1 LRADEVCHYIE
12 SEEVGWE
19 VERKEVVRKKIY
31 WVVVVRDEGVWG
43 PDAVL
48 SGQMLAG
55 EVGGAKEVEEVEV
68 DVILENLKSKSRSA
82 HISRF

>member
-1 LRADEVCHYIE
+1 ME

-19 VERKEVVRKKIY
+19 VERKEVVKKKIY
-31 WVVVVRDEGVWG
+31 WVVVIRDERVRG

-48 SGQMLAG
+48 SGQMPAG
-55 EVGGAKEVEEVEV
+55 EVGGAKGVEEVEV
-68 DVILENLKSKSRSA
+68 EVDAILENLKSKSRSA

>member
-1 LRADEVCHYIE
+1 ME

-19 VERKEVVRKKIY
+19 VERKEVVQKKTY
-31 WVVVVRDEGVWG
+31 WVVVVRDEGVGG

-48 SGQMLAG
+48 PGQMPAG
-55 EVGGAKEVEEVEV
+55 EVGGAKAVEEVEA
-68 DVILENLKSKSRSA
+68 DVILEKPKSKSRSV

>member
-1 LRADEVCHYIE
+1 ME

-19 VERKEVVRKKIY
+19 VERKEVVKKKIY
-31 WVVVVRDEGVWG
+31 WVVVIRDERVRG

-48 SGQMLAG
+48 SGQMPAG
-55 EVGGAKEVEEVEV
+55 EVGGAKGVEEVEV
-68 DVILENLKSKSRSA
+68 DAILENLKSKSRSA